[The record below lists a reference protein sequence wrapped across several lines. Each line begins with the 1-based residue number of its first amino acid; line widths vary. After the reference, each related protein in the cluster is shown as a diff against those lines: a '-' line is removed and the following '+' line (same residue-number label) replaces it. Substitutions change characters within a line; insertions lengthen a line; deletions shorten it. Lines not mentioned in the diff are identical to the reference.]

1 MLLLSGEV
9 ERGIVSDALKASAID
24 DLISSL
30 HTEKDAL
37 VRTMVVKNIIRYF
50 DVTCRLSLNF

>member
-37 VRTMVVKNIIRYF
+37 VRTMVVKIIRYF